1 MSYKGKYSKHQVIFE
16 DEYMKELEQ
25 FYNIMTDT
33 DLDMQQIENYN
44 PLYAPV
50 IARIMCEM
58 NMSERFSNAQQYT
71 LRKGLIKFGKRR
83 ENARFIVV
91 KRRAAVVL
99 MAFPN
104 HHQLEPSVDAI
115 SYSGLRRKSIKI

>member
-25 FYNIMTDT
+25 YHNIITDT
-33 DLDMQQIENYN
+33 GLDTQQIENYN

-58 NMSERFSNAQQYT
+58 NMLVLTDQFSNVQQYT
-71 LRKGLIKFGKRR
+71 LKKGLIKFGKRG
-83 ENARFIVV
+83 ENAGV
-91 KRRAAVVL
+91 KE
-99 MAFPN
+99 MK
-104 HHQLEPSVDAI
+104 QLENQTCFKPISIGELTESEKSKIVKAI
-115 SYSGLRRKSIKI
+115 L